1 MKNYLL
7 LCVGLLCF
15 SFTGCASFWNSVDSG
30 KSVFGSYRGDY
41 VVVNATGG
49 LIADVWVMENVLVE
63 SEDGSDGWRFKDN
76 DNNMIH
82 IGGDSKVMRIDNPAT
97 LRRYREYHMEFE
109 TKTYQELYGH
119 LKVAAR
125 YHVRSRTNNFFDRGT
140 QVAARY
146 HQRGRTNGFFRRAR
160 GRRVC

>member
-1 MKNYLL
+1 MKRFLL
-7 LCVGLLCF
+7 LALLCF
-15 SFTGCASFWNSVDSG
+15 SFTGCASFWNDIDSG

-49 LIADVWVMENVLVE
+49 VIADVWVLENVLVE

-82 IGGDSKVMRIDNPAT
+82 LGGDSKVMRIDNKAT
-97 LRRYREYHMEFE
+97 LRLYREYHMEFE
-109 TKTYQELYGH
+109 TQTYQEKFRS

-125 YHVRSRTNNFFDRGT
+125 YHL
-140 QVAARY
+140 
-146 HQRGRTNGFFRRAR
+146 RGRTNGFFRRT
-160 GRRVC
+160 RRVC